1 MAVYKGIDIS
11 RWNGAVDMN
20 KVKAAGISFVL
31 IQSSYGNVAAFPNQ
45 KDPRFDA
52 NVKNARA
59 AGLSFGAYHYC
70 YATNSAA
77 AAREAD
83 GFVALLNKVKPIP
96 YFVALDIE
104 EAAQAALSSAQ
115 KSAIVEAF
123 INVVEK
129 AGFFCALYSYE
140 GFLSSIPYKTR
151 SKYSVWCANT
161 SETPIIMHD
170 VHQYSFKGRVS
181 GCNGDVDMN
190 KTSVDFTAKIKNAGL
205 NGYSK
210 PVRILDTDGYKRG
223 DKGVG
228 VYAYKQL
235 IKAACKKKGISVT
248 LADDGGFG
256 GGTENAVNS
265 LLAELGYKQNGIAGE
280 KLAKQL
286 AKIISG

>member
-1 MAVYKGIDIS
+1 MAIYKGIDIS

-20 KVKAAGISFVL
+20 KVKAAGINFVL

-45 KDPRFDA
+45 KDPRFDT

-59 AGLSFGAYHYC
+59 AGLPFGAYHYC
-70 YATNSAA
+70 YAANSAA
-77 AAREAD
+77 AAREAE

-104 EAAQAALSSAQ
+104 ETTQAALSTAQ
-115 KSAIVEAF
+115 KSAIIEAF
-123 INVVEK
+123 MNVVEK
-129 AGFFCALYSYE
+129 AGYYGVLYSYE
-140 GFLSSIPYKTR
+140 GFLAGIPYKTR

-161 SETPIIMHD
+161 SETPVLTHD
-170 VHQYSFKGRVS
+170 VHQYSFKGKVS
-181 GCNGDVDMN
+181 GCSGDVDMN
-190 KTSVDFTAKIKNAGL
+190 KTSVDFVTRIKNAGL

-210 PVRILDTDGYKRG
+210 PTKILDDSGFKRG

-228 VYAYKQL
+228 IYAYKQL
-235 IKAACKKKGISVT
+235 IKLACKKKGISVT

-280 KLAKQL
+280 RLAKQL